1 MDLKS
6 YSLFSDQ
13 RQANA
18 SLVIGPSSPT
28 IVFDHPIIGFDQQAN
43 QAREVRIEE
52 NNSTIEAEAEHLLDV
67 NKKNTDQIIEEE
79 EVTTVPPKVPHA
91 PQLANLLKIP

>member
-1 MDLKS
+1 MDLKT
-6 YSLFSDQ
+6 YSSFSDQ

-18 SLVIGPSSPT
+18 SLVAPIASSPT

-67 NKKNTDQIIEEE
+67 NKKNTNQIIEE